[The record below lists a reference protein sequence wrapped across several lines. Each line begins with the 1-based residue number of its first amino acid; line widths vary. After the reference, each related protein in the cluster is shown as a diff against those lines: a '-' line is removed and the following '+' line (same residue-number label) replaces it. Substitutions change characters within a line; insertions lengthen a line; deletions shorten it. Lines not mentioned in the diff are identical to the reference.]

1 MAQPKNS
8 SRFQVNPVEIA
19 IFSLVSLIFCK
30 SVYDLFQDRAN
41 FKMAALAPMA
51 SQPTL
56 ALRNPASV
64 TAPDFLNMDL
74 NCESTG
80 DQETVAG
87 KLRLTGNLCGKGSQ
101 MASKTNSPLVKTQIS
116 NSANRFAA
124 TVFTDMTTGKFS
136 TDYIPLIPGKNT
148 IQVEFT
154 WLSDKFVQ
162 QFTIINKEVPA
173 KTSTQ

>member
-1 MAQPKNS
+1 MAQQKNS

-41 FKMAALAPMA
+41 FKMAALAPIA
-51 SQPTL
+51 SQPTA

-64 TAPDFLNMDL
+64 APDFLNMDL
-74 NCESTG
+74 NCENTV

-87 KLRLTGNLCGKGSQ
+87 KLRLTGNLCGKGDQ
-101 MASKTNSPLVKTQIS
+101 VATKTSSPLIKTQIS
-116 NSANRFAA
+116 NNANRFAA

-148 IQVEFT
+148 IMVEFT
-154 WLSDKFVQ
+154 WQDDKFVQ
-162 QFTIINKEVPA
+162 QFTIINKETPA